1 MAKAAPGRK
10 TAASLGRILIV
21 EDDALLCLAME
32 TALLDGG
39 AKAVE
44 CCATTEAALAALEQ
58 GRPDVVVIDVHLADR
73 DDGWAIAEL
82 VTQLG
87 PRAPRIVFS
96 TASPDAIPPE
106 IAGLGTV
113 IEKPYSPDELVAVV
127 RGGRKVGLFGRLLG
141 ESTTPVP

>member
-1 MAKAAPGRK
+1 MARAVKSRN
-10 TAASLGRILIV
+10 TTASLGRILVV

-39 AKAVE
+39 ASTVE
-44 CCATTEAALAALEQ
+44 CCATTEAALAALEH
-58 GRPDVVVIDVHLADR
+58 GRPDVVVLDVHLADR

-87 PRAPRIVFS
+87 PRPPRIVFS

-113 IEKPYSPDELVAVV
+113 IEKPYSPEDLVSAV
-127 RGGRKVGLFGRLLG
+127 REVGLFGRLRG
-141 ESTTPVP
+141 ESATPAP